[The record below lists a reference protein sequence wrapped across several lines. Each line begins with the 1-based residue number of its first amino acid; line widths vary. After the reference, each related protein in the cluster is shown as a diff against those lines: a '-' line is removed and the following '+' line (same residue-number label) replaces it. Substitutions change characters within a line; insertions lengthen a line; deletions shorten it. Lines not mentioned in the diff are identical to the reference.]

1 MWIGIGDEHMQE
13 GLDVMSGLLVYNG
26 VVADKERIIGV
37 FMEVSKSDWKLFRN
51 KIGEWQESY
60 MARLNQEYIEIL
72 QRADNNP
79 SHNFW
84 DLEERIYQDK
94 KKPGVCLELR
104 KSNVYWDIAR
114 LIGDDVI
121 KFDDLEDFSDELKLA
136 VKTILSR

>member
-1 MWIGIGDEHMQE
+1 
-13 GLDVMSGLLVYNG
+13 MSGLLVYNG
-26 VVADKERIIGV
+26 VVADNGRLKGV

-72 QRADNNP
+72 QRADNDP

-84 DLEERIYQDK
+84 DLEERIYHDK
-94 KKPGVCLELR
+94 KKTGVCLELR

-114 LIGDDVI
+114 LIGEDVI
-121 KFDDLEDFSDELKLA
+121 KVDDLEDFSDDLKLA
-136 VKTILSR
+136 VKTILGR